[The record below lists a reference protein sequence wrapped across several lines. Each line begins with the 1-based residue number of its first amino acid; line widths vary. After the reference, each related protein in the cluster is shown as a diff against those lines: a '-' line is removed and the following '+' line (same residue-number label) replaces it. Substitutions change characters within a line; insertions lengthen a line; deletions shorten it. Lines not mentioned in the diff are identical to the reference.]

1 MKSCPNCNR
10 TFEDALTYCLVDGS
24 ILSAPF
30 DSTKPSND
38 ESPTEVM
45 PSGVPLAETEAA
57 IAPPPPAP
65 TIPARISQA
74 QEASSTRNEG
84 AQAAAPPEQKPLML
98 WVVGGIALLA
108 LIGVAYV
115 IFQGGS
121 QTSNQSLTATNNT
134 TAHGSPSPTPDQT
147 KEKANS
153 HFNKGM
159 LFKEEKRYAEA
170 ETEFRESIRLNP
182 DEPKTHLNLAFV
194 LTRLGKHAEAER
206 EYRETLRLRPNAE
219 PHAAAAVR
227 YNIGKALS
235 DQKKY
240 AEAEAEYREAIRLDP
255 KLGTAHMNLGLVLYW
270 QNKVEEAETE
280 LREAVRLNPNEYGS
294 HYNLAIVLEEL
305 GKTAEARAEHAKA
318 EQLKKQQ

>member
-1 MKSCPNCNR
+1 MKSCPTCNR

-30 DSTKPSND
+30 DSMKPSND

-45 PSGVPLAETEAA
+45 LSGVPLAETEAA
-57 IAPPPPAP
+57 IQPPPPAP
-65 TIPARISQA
+65 TIPAKISQA
-74 QEASSTRNEG
+74 QEIASIRNEG

-108 LIGVAYV
+108 LIGVAYM

-121 QTSNQSLTATNNT
+121 QTSNQSLAATNT
-134 TAHGSPSPTPDQT
+134 TAHGSPSPPPDQA

-159 LFKEEKRYAEA
+159 VFKEEKRYAEA
-170 ETEFRESIRLNP
+170 ETEFQESIRLNP

-194 LTRLGKHAEAER
+194 LTRLDKHAEAER

-219 PHAAAAVR
+219 PHAAAAVH
-227 YNIGKALS
+227 YNLGKTLS

-255 KLGTAHMNLGLVLYW
+255 KLGLAHMNLGLVLYW
-270 QNKVEEAETE
+270 QNKAAEAKTE
-280 LREAVRLNPNEYGS
+280 LREAVRLNPNDYVS

-305 GKTAEARAEHAKA
+305 GETAEARAEYAKA
-318 EQLKKQQ
+318 EQLKERQ